1 MEITDLKDIHDII
14 NDLDGKMRGRVKRND
29 LLYQIWFRGQ
39 KNYNWELTPG
49 IFRDDDNFTIESKYI
64 ELFKREYPSLND
76 ICSTEV
82 DWLSHMQHYGI
93 PTRLLDW
100 SENILIALF
109 FATESTD
116 ENNDGKLS
124 ILNAYELNKFA
135 TTTAESQGVYS
146 EKDMEIL
153 HRVLLAQGHFNKA
166 DLKGSMKYIIEKMGY
181 DSDYLSY
188 IDDKEFDFNVKSP
201 VAFFPKLI
209 SDRMKYQSSV
219 FTIHGGFINDYN
231 SLESFEGVLL
241 NYKIPNNKKLKIR
254 KQLFNFGVHEG
265 SIYPELEN
273 QSKYLKFKVSNGMF
287 TLR

>member
-1 MEITDLKDIHDII
+1 LEITDLKDIHDII

>member
-1 MEITDLKDIHDII
+1 MEINDLKDIHDII

-39 KNYNWELTPG
+39 KNYNWKLAPG
-49 IFRDDDNFTIESKYI
+49 VFRENNDFTVEHKYI
-64 ELFKREYPSLND
+64 ELFKREYPNLND
-76 ICSTEV
+76 VCSTEV
-82 DWLSHMQHYGI
+82 DWLSHMQHYGV

-124 ILNAYELNKFA
+124 ILNAFELNKFA

-146 EKDMEIL
+146 EKDKEIL
-153 HRVLLAQGHFNKA
+153 HRVLLAQGHLNKA
-166 DLKGSMKYIIEKMGY
+166 DLKGSMKYKVEKMGY

-188 IDDKEFDFNVKSP
+188 IDDEEFDLNVKSP

-219 FTIHGGFINDYN
+219 FTIHGGGINDFK
-231 SLESFEGVLL
+231 SLESFENILL
-241 NYKIPNNKKLKIR
+241 NYKIPNDKKLKIR
-254 KQLFNFGVHEG
+254 KQLFNLGIHEG